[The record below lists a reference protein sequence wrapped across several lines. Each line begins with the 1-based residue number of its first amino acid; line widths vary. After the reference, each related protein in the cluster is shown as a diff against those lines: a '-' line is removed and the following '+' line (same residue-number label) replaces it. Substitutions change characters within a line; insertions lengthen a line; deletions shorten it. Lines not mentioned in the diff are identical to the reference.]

1 MRGYEIDGDVMR
13 FLQQKIPD
21 QSIRTIR
28 VIMNEATNVLTLRAW
43 LVPTQWAGHYWPL
56 IGRE

>member
-1 MRGYEIDGDVMR
+1 MR
-13 FLQQKIPD
+13 FLQQGIPD
-21 QSIRTIR
+21 QLIRTIR